1 MQTSQSEIITRVRGF
16 VQENFLYMHSNLHLA
31 DDDRL
36 LDKGVID
43 SMSIVEMSSFIEREF
58 GVHAVEE
65 EISDA
70 NFGPLAGI
78 ARFVTEK
85 QSALAA

>member
-1 MQTSQSEIITRVRGF
+1 MQTSQSEIIARVRDF
-16 VQENFLYMHSNLHLA
+16 VQENFLYMHPNFQLGN
-31 DDDRL
+31 DDRL

-43 SMSIVEMSSFIEREF
+43 SMSIVEMISFVEREF
-58 GVHAVEE
+58 GVSAMEE

-70 NFGPLAGI
+70 NFGSLAGI